1 LQACRIAGIGIDHHA
16 AASPPR
22 LGRRRRQQGGGGE
35 RSARHLRQERTA
47 IHVPDLC
54 QGPLLHMLERDNS
67 AIPGKGRVTF
77 ARNALECG
85 GEGGRMAA
93 IFLSY
98 KTEDRPRV
106 AHLVAAL
113 RAAGLDTWW
122 DQDIPPGGGWRE
134 TIAAQLD
141 GATLCVV
148 AWSRDS
154 TGPQG
159 RFVREEAERA
169 ARRGAYLGVL
179 IEPVQPPFGFAEWQ
193 SIDLANWS
201 GRAKDPLLDHFVAQ
215 VRARLD
221 SRPIEASAAA
231 PRRRLPAGKLALGLG
246 ALLLVAAAYLI
257 YRLIAGQA
265 APQPPAPAAPSPTA
279 FINAK
284 LGEAPCS
291 WLQISS
297 VSPAQGEERI
307 ALSGIASSPP
317 EVQARLMRQAMD
329 GAVAVAEIAVDDVA
343 IGPVEVCPQL
353 ELMRRYR
360 WMARSRL
367 TIIPRRGAFDRTR
380 TGWRGGF
387 EFEIDLRD
395 LPRHVAVL
403 GLDSI
408 GGVEVLIPDLEVH
421 RRAHPPLRTSGSVA
435 TYESY
440 FFDENLNARN
450 VGLILMTASGPI
462 SKELVERIGRG
473 GDRASLS
480 RIAQA
485 ATAQRWQFELGLVR
499 CGFESG
505 ERRRC

>member
-1 LQACRIAGIGIDHHA
+1 
-16 AASPPR
+16 
-22 LGRRRRQQGGGGE
+22 
-35 RSARHLRQERTA
+35 
-47 IHVPDLC
+47 
-54 QGPLLHMLERDNS
+54 
-67 AIPGKGRVTF
+67 
-77 ARNALECG
+77 
-85 GEGGRMAA
+85 MAA

-122 DQDIPPGGGWRE
+122 DQDIPAGGGWRE

-148 AWSRDS
+148 AWSRES

-169 ARRGAYLGVL
+169 ARRDAYLGVL

-193 SIDLANWS
+193 SIDLARWS
-201 GRAKDPLLDHFVAQ
+201 GKAKDPLLDHFVAQ

-221 SRPIEASAAA
+221 SRPIEAPPPPA
-231 PRRRLPAGKLALGLG
+231 PRRRLPARMLALGLG
-246 ALLLVAAAYLI
+246 ALLLVAAGYLI
-257 YRLIAGQA
+257 YRLMSGQA
-265 APQPPAPAAPSPTA
+265 GSPPPAPPAPSPTA

-284 LGEAPCS
+284 LGETPCS

-297 VSPAQGEERI
+297 VSPAQGGERI
-307 ALSGIASSPP
+307 ALSGIAASPP

-329 GAVAVAEIAVDDVA
+329 GAVPVAEIAVDDVA
-343 IGPVEVCPQL
+343 IGPVEVCAQL

-360 WMARSRL
+360 WIGRSRL

-387 EFEIDLRD
+387 EFEIDLRG

-408 GGVEVLIPDLEVH
+408 GGVEVLIADLEVH
-421 RRAHPPLRTSGSVA
+421 RRAHPPLRTSGTVA

-450 VGLILMTASGPI
+450 VGLILMTASEPI
-462 SKELVERIGRG
+462 SKDLVERIGRG
-473 GDRASLS
+473 GDRASLT